1 MVRASIAWRLRKAA
15 ASSSTDDQQ
24 PLRMSSMC
32 SPPQM
37 QNTSSPNSSN
47 NMPLLRRFILTQSTP
62 FASSCINLTEPT
74 PELAPPTFESVH
86 GIQDLWTTSHQEGS
100 SPKLTGAQVALL
112 ALSPSAQAGS
122 RRSPRTR
129 IPEHQLLARFPIGSM
144 YSQ

>member
-1 MVRASIAWRLRKAA
+1 APRHACSVRELA
-15 ASSSTDDQQ
+15 ASPPPAALHAPQVPSV
-24 PLRMSSMC
+24 C
-32 SPPQM
+32 SPPQL
-37 QNTSSPNSSN
+37 QAPPSPNSSN